1 MKKYIRFTLI
11 FLLILVIGSG
21 CSVNTK
27 AREKDN
33 YANNMTKTG
42 IEPYLSSEKEHSLL
56 RNLALN
62 DRVTIVNYNAP
73 EGAKQ
78 LSVLRNEL
86 KEDGSWSVE
95 HLGSISIHEADG
107 MKLNGSIAVI
117 FQDNHDLEI
126 IINNENSQGKYFV
139 ESKLSEEDRFEK
151 IVSKN
156 SLGEFKEITLDEDI
170 PILMIVMNEGE
181 IVGPELSYYENA
193 EKLKDMELVQAIVL
207 QFK

>member
-1 MKKYIRFTLI
+1 
-11 FLLILVIGSG
+11 
-21 CSVNTK
+21 
-27 AREKDN
+27 
-33 YANNMTKTG
+33 
-42 IEPYLSSEKEHSLL
+42 
-56 RNLALN
+56 
-62 DRVTIVNYNAP
+62 
-73 EGAKQ
+73 
-78 LSVLRNEL
+78 
-86 KEDGSWSVE
+86 
-95 HLGSISIHEADG
+95 

-181 IVGPELSYYENA
+181 T
-193 EKLKDMELVQAIVL
+193 K
-207 QFK
+207 

>member
-56 RNLALN
+56 RNLALDN
-62 DRVTIVNYNAP
+62 RVTIVNYNAP

-78 LSVLRNEL
+78 LSVFARNEL
-86 KEDGSWSVE
+86 KEDGSWKVE
-95 HLGSISIHEADG
+95 HLGSISIHEAR
-107 MKLNGSIAVI
+107 
-117 FQDNHDLEI
+117 
-126 IINNENSQGKYFV
+126 NEV
-139 ESKLSEEDRFEK
+139 EW
-151 IVSKN
+151 
-156 SLGEFKEITLDEDI
+156 
-170 PILMIVMNEGE
+170 
-181 IVGPELSYYENA
+181 
-193 EKLKDMELVQAIVL
+193 
-207 QFK
+207 